1 MPSQR
6 RFPSAVSAARR
17 VSSAPLLAALCS
29 GLFVVGTTGCATTT
43 PAPGLHEAEATLGRA
58 RTDTVAR
65 NRPERVAEAR
75 ELLRKA
81 KQADAR
87 GERERATLLARQALQ
102 TFVAAENQEGRDEA
116 TVALRAYERSEGG
129 APVASAAVPLASA
142 TATVAPAAPTP
153 PTERVTFY
161 PVFDTARSYP
171 PAAPTATTPPAP
183 PAPTVQGSS
192 LRELADRTLVALQFK
207 RSESLGLG
215 KDQLC
220 PQVFREFDSILE
232 LSQKRFDVGD
242 YERSYEFSLRADER
256 FRQCE
261 TRDAVAGAAAKKKDD
276 TADAAKKKA
285 TAAIQ
290 KAQTELA
297 RARSVVPATEPAL
310 VQGAGLLHDA
320 EGWLGRAAY
329 PEAEDSATKAYAV
342 LVKIKEAPAAKAPV
356 DKKEKKDKQAD
367 EKVAAR
373 KTPAKEP
380 GATGAGSDTD
390 TEKKE
395 PSAAPA
401 AKQDDDKGVPAPA
414 VVVVDTKAEKY
425 AEQRVAAAPV
435 EAGVDPTWKSAYPV
449 VFRALTL
456 RDKAKET
463 VGSSPDDAS
472 AERLTEADKSLA
484 AARAAWDAKSFV
496 AAEAAAQTAIGTYER
511 LIVEAKQGATDEA
524 RAAAEAAVREA
535 AIAAQ
540 VCETEACDK
549 RDPGRLA
556 EGRALLDSAKRAL
569 GDRRFPAAKEDAE
582 RARTALD
589 AALSVARKEAK
600 DAALD
605 AATRKR
611 LAEEATD
618 ALSTAAATRKL
629 CEQKECAK
637 RDDEKWLRASEA
649 LRSASVAQNDERFE
663 KARDLAREADKSM
676 RALLGLPPG
685 FEIPAGVTRIVK
697 SGDQLKVLP
706 AITFAWNGKPT
717 AGSTASIDDLVKT
730 LLANK
735 VAVKR
740 IHVVG
745 RAYGRQSAWTQKVAD
760 GRGRGLRDALVA
772 RGVAADLVDPS
783 GTVAPSSG
791 DTSQQVEIRI
801 EIELVEAE
809 K

>member
-6 RFPSAVSAARR
+6 RFISAVRH
-17 VSSAPLLAALCS
+17 VSSASLLVALC
-29 GLFVVGTTGCATTT
+29 GGFFAVGTTACATTT
-43 PAPGLHEAEATLGRA
+43 PAPGLRETEATLGRS
-58 RTDTVAR
+58 RSDTVAR
-65 NRPERVAEAR
+65 NRPERVEEAR

-116 TVALRAYERSEGG
+116 TVALRALERGD
-129 APVASAAVPLASA
+129 AQPPATSAASA
-142 TATVAPAAPTP
+142 TPAASVQSPAAPS
-153 PTERVTFY
+153 ERVTFY
-161 PVFDTARSYP
+161 QVPVPVFDTARST
-171 PAAPTATTPPAP
+171 PAPAPVTSLPPAP
-183 PAPTVQGSS
+183 GGS

-220 PQVFREFDSILE
+220 PQVFREFDSILQ

-261 TRDAVAGAAAKKKDD
+261 TRESLTSAGAKKKADGAD
-276 TADAAKKKA
+276 AADAAKKKA

-320 EGWLGRAAY
+320 EGWLGRLAY

-342 LVKIKEAPAAKAPV
+342 LVKIKEPAATKVTPGAKGKRV
-356 DKKEKKDKQAD
+356 DD
-367 EKVAAR
+367 VAAA
-373 KTPAKEP
+373 AKEP
-380 GATGAGSDTD
+380 KTDEAAKKAEPGAPKNED
-390 TEKKE
+390 EKKGE
-395 PSAAPA
+395 EKPASASPVA
-401 AKQDDDKGVPAPA
+401 PAPA
-414 VVVVDTKAEKY
+414 PVPTVVVVDAKAEKY
-425 AEQRVAAAPV
+425 AEQRVSTAPS

-456 RDKAKET
+456 RDRAKEAFGGT
-463 VGSSPDDAS
+463 PDDKTSEAMG
-472 AERLTEADKSLA
+472 EADRNLD
-484 AARAAWDAKSFV
+484 AARSAWDAKSFV
-496 AAEAAAQTAIGTYER
+496 AAEAAAKSAITIYER
-511 LIVEAKQGATDEA
+511 ALADAKSGATEA
-524 RAAAEAAVREA
+524 ARTAAEAAVREA
-535 AIAAQ
+535 SIASQ

-549 RDPGRLA
+549 RDPARLA

-569 GDRRFPAAKEDAE
+569 GDQRFPAAKDDAE

-589 AALSVARKEAK
+589 AALSVVRKDAK
-600 DAALD
+600 EAALD
-605 AATRKR
+605 AATKKR
-611 LAEEATD
+611 LADEARD
-618 ALSTAAATRKL
+618 AIATAATTRKL
-629 CEQKECAK
+629 CEQQECEK
-637 RDDEKWLRASEA
+637 RDAERWLRASEA
-649 LRSASVAQNDERFE
+649 LRSASVAANDERFE
-663 KARDLAREADKSM
+663 KARDLANGADKTM
-676 RALLGLPPG
+676 RELLGLPPG
-685 FEIPAGVTRIVK
+685 FEIPAGVTRVVK
-697 SGDQLKVLP
+697 SDDQLKVLP
-706 AITFAWNGKPT
+706 GITFLWSGKPT
-717 AGSTASIDDLVKT
+717 AGSTASIDELVKT

-735 VAVKR
+735 VAIKR
-740 IHVVG
+740 VHLVG
-745 RAYGRQSAWTQKVAD
+745 RAYGRQSAWTQKQAD
-760 GRGRGLRDALVA
+760 GRGKGLRDALIA
-772 RGVAADLVDPS
+772 RGIAADLLDPS

-801 EIELVEAE
+801 ELVEAG